1 MYGERTHLGHVQVV
15 SDSLPASIVSS
26 LRLDG
31 DSLGGADGFT
41 ELASYM
47 TISKNS

>member
-1 MYGERTHLGHVQVV
+1 MSITRLSGYGERTHLGHVQVV
-15 SDSLPASIVSS
+15 SDGLPASIVSG

-41 ELASYM
+41 ELAS
-47 TISKNS
+47 